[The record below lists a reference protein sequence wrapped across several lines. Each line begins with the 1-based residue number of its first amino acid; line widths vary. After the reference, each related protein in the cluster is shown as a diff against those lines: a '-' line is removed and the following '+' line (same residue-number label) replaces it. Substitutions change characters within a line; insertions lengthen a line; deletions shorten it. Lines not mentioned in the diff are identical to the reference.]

1 MIKIIIVEDE
11 VSWSKDYEKIVN
23 DVLFKSDQDYEIHSF
38 TKYTEELKKLILDNS
53 EPKIYIMDLQV
64 DKKHDGMDI
73 LREIREKDWD
83 SEIIV
88 ITNHD
93 RMFETVHKE
102 IYNIFDFIEKFNDYD
117 KRLRRDIKRIISRK
131 NDTGKFIYN
140 SRKISLQIFLKD
152 IQYIYRDTVDRKIVI
167 KTTHNE
173 FMLSMGIME
182 ILNRL
187 DGRFTQCHKSCII
200 NNDRIEKKDYVK
212 GFFITDTGEKVTLLS
227 KRYKEAKV

>member
-23 DVLFKSDQDYEIHSF
+23 DVLFKSEQDYEIHSF

-73 LREIREKDWD
+73 LREIRVKDWD

-102 IYNIFDFIEKFNDYD
+102 IYNIFDFI
-117 KRLRRDIKRIISRK
+117 
-131 NDTGKFIYN
+131 
-140 SRKISLQIFLKD
+140 
-152 IQYIYRDTVDRKIVI
+152 
-167 KTTHNE
+167 
-173 FMLSMGIME
+173 
-182 ILNRL
+182 
-187 DGRFTQCHKSCII
+187 
-200 NNDRIEKKDYVK
+200 
-212 GFFITDTGEKVTLLS
+212 
-227 KRYKEAKV
+227 